1 MSTPLFKCITR
12 VSKVRAPANFS
23 ATKWLFARRS
33 ALTVYDDV
41 LEVGQER
48 FRLTDLS
55 DAELFTTTQGLIPC
69 NALRFR
75 CGETL
80 YQLALRPNS
89 FWSGDLPFEV
99 KRGELL
105 TDQTEQ
111 SLWVQ
116 FLLWIGV
123 YYLLWSD

>member
-12 VSKVRAPANFS
+12 VSRVQPPGQLS
-23 ATKWLFARRS
+23 ATQWLFARRS
-33 ALTVYDDV
+33 TLTVYDDV

-48 FRLTDLS
+48 LPIADLS

-80 YQLALRPNS
+80 YQLALRPNF
-89 FWSGDLPFEV
+89 FWSADLPFEV

>member
-1 MSTPLFKCITR
+1 MSIPLFKCITR
-12 VSKVRAPANFS
+12 VSKVQAPAKFS
-23 ATKWLFARRS
+23 ATRWLFARRS
-33 ALTVYDDV
+33 TLTVYDDV

-48 FRLTDLS
+48 FRFADLS

-89 FWSGDLPFEV
+89 FWSGHLPLEV
-99 KRGELL
+99 KREELL